1 MLINYCEVGRILA
14 CARECYPSC
23 NSTSVCP
30 QVENCTSVTCQCPPG
45 KVESDA
51 GDCIYPIQCAVG
63 VRLQRQADPILL
75 NSPPKA
81 QVCLELTLWTDCGT
95 NQRRYQCGVP
105 CEPTCA
111 NPYPTCAS
119 RCVPNVCQCLAGY
132 IRYAGVCITKLA
144 CPNPRPATNYPTLVV
159 YPTYP
164 SQTIYPQ
171 YPPYPSYPPYAPY
184 QSYQPYSPPTRY
196 LTTYIPPYQP
206 NYGQQLTYRTCPP
219 YEQYV
224 QCVPCEQV
232 CNSQLYLCY
241 NQCVDSCTC
250 AYGLVRDTNTNAC
263 VPSNYCQ
270 QSMVQSPQQQYIYSN
285 GGDIANNRNYGWA
298 PPGGTF
304 SMPTG

>member
-1 MLINYCEVGRILA
+1 MSQDVFEVL
-14 CARECYPSC
+14 REF
-23 NSTSVCP
+23 V
-30 QVENCTSVTCQCPPG
+30 VLG
-45 KVESDA
+45 K
-51 GDCIYPIQCAVG
+51 
-63 VRLQRQADPILL
+63 
-75 NSPPKA
+75 K
-81 QVCLELTLWTDCGT
+81 
-95 NQRRYQCGVP
+95 
-105 CEPTCA
+105 
-111 NPYPTCAS
+111 TCAS

-171 YPPYPSYPPYAPY
+171 YPAYPSYPPYAPY

-241 NQCVDSCTC
+241 NQCVDGCTC

-263 VPSNYCQ
+263 VPSNYCLQ
-270 QSMVQSPQQQYIYSN
+270 FMVQSPQQQYIYSKSESTLAN
-285 GGDIANNRNYGWA
+285 FYANFFRARHDNIAVELRRC
-298 PPGGTF
+298 
-304 SMPTG
+304 